1 MNEVYKPN
9 SLILATLSHNSSLMS
24 GYDGMSEKYKRMND
38 ILDVSIDLFSA
49 LRAKGVHVEYKPD
62 SEIII
67 HRIAK
72 QEHGAA

>member
-1 MNEVYKPN
+1 
-9 SLILATLSHNSSLMS
+9 MS

>member
-1 MNEVYKPN
+1 MIFIFNLQVRYTFK
-9 SLILATLSHNSSLMS
+9 SAS
-24 GYDGMSEKYKRMND
+24 YGMSERYKRMND